1 MIDDV
6 RVEMFTPDIFFT
18 DQADRIIFIMTD
30 GTIAERDRIMNTDV
44 IVVYEWYYHWMV
56 RLINK
61 MRREI
66 AIMVK
71 SHQQ

>member
-18 DQADRIIFIMTD
+18 DQADHIIFTMTD